1 MADAERGAQQS
12 FSVTSITKVSSS
24 LPPPNV
30 AHGAYGPG
38 MGITNS
44 SHLNRPPGGPDGLT
58 VGQFQSYYS
67 ALGSP
72 GARQPPYREYGA
84 SGGSGPGTP
93 STSHALYS
101 PSNGLQ
107 TQKRAY
113 RQRRKDPSCDA
124 CRERKVKCDATDNTS
139 CSECTSRN
147 VKCQFTK
154 DSNKRMSS
162 IKQVQDLEKQL
173 AQAKQQLSQ
182 LRPRSGD
189 GSPDDAQPYDRSS
202 LLIQE
207 YEPPPRKRQKLSAH
221 QDFSAV
227 RSDLRNYARGIF
239 KPPQSYLEYQPHA
252 TSRPAVS
259 KGLDLPELPP
269 KHVAD
274 ELLYL
279 YRVSFHATFPLL
291 DWTTFSQEYESVYR
305 QRSLRDVPQVWSAL
319 LFAVFA
325 CGTLPRYL
333 HDGQGYS
340 ETARKLLDLSADDL
354 TLDHVRTA
362 VLTSVFL
369 VELNRK
375 SAGWTW
381 LGTAVRMGQDIG
393 LHVSNVK
400 GSFIDQVVDRPVWW
414 TVYVCD
420 RLLSLELGR
429 PAMIHDDECEINLPT
444 PTDTNGRTR
453 DSIKAHK
460 TLAQSPLVPTVHVIQ
475 GISKLLKS
483 LKEPIIP
490 SLTLQNFDILFD
502 DCMDLFPAHHQV
514 NTQGPLD
521 PHQIPPLIY
530 LQNARLMLYRHNLT
544 TKNSPGS
551 RSQVADEC
559 TKVAKRTSS
568 FLARCMLDG
577 SGPPTYSQGGHEP
590 WRGPFISA
598 ANAFLCTHIWR
609 CSLFLCFRAEY
620 EDALTCARASAAMG
634 SARPVN
640 VACGRYFEFFLQ
652 RLLAKADERG
662 NLYEA
667 DEELLALVSGDLQGS
682 ADSAWVWKDI
692 DIRTSTASAKA
703 STHHFSPVNATP
715 VTATHDPDDYS
726 WSNWDGIVDTLTRL
740 LQNQRQR
747 QQPREQQKQQQ
758 QQQQQL
764 PVPLKLPSQV
774 QQSPSAHLASPISPG
789 ATDTPQCG
797 SNRIRIADIM

>member
-1 MADAERGAQQS
+1 MADTEKDAQQPVQS
-12 FSVTSITKVSSS
+12 FPITSAPKVSSPH
-24 LPPPNV
+24 PPSTV
-30 AHGAYGPG
+30 AQGVYAPG
-38 MGITNS
+38 MGMARS
-44 SHLNRPPGGPDGLT
+44 PHLSRPAGGSDALN
-58 VGQFQSYYS
+58 VGQFQPYYS
-67 ALGSP
+67 ALASP
-72 GARQPPYREYGA
+72 GVRQPPYREFVA
-84 SGGSGPGTP
+84 SGGSGPETP
-93 STSHALYS
+93 SAPHSLYS

-182 LRPRSGD
+182 FRPQSGD
-189 GSPDDAQPYDRSS
+189 GSPDEAQPYDRSR

-207 YEPPPRKRQKLSAH
+207 YEPPPPRKRQKTTT
-221 QDFSAV
+221 QPDFSAV
-227 RSDLRNYARGIF
+227 RSDLRNYAHGIF
-239 KPPQSYLEYQPHA
+239 KPPKSYLEQPNVKYRPA
-252 TSRPAVS
+252 TSE
-259 KGLDLPELPP
+259 KLDLPPLPL

-274 ELLYL
+274 ELMYL
-279 YRVSFHATFPLL
+279 YRISFHATFPLL
-291 DWTTFSQEYESVYR
+291 DWSTFGQEYESVYR
-305 QRSLRDVPQVWSAL
+305 QDSLRGVPQVWTAL

-325 CGTLPRYL
+325 CGTLPRGL
-333 HDGQGYS
+333 RDGQDYS
-340 ETARKLLDLSADDL
+340 EKSRRLLDLSADDL

-381 LGTAVRMGQDIG
+381 LGIAVRMGQDIG

-400 GSFIDQVVDRPVWW
+400 GSYIDQVVDRPVWW

-429 PAMIHDDECEINLPT
+429 PAMIHDDECEVNLPT
-444 PTDTNGRTR
+444 PTDTNERAR
-453 DSIKAHK
+453 DSGKARA
-460 TLAQSPLVPTVHVIQ
+460 TPAQSPLVPTVQVIR
-475 GISKLLKS
+475 GISKLLKA

-490 SLTLQNFDILFD
+490 LLTLQSFDVLFD
-502 DCMDLFPAHHQV
+502 DCMGLFPAHHQI
-514 NTQGPLD
+514 NMHGPLD

-530 LQNARLMLYRHNLT
+530 LQNARLMLHRHNLT
-544 TKNSPGS
+544 TKNAPGS

-559 TKVAKRTSS
+559 TKIAKRTTS
-568 FLARCMLDG
+568 FLARCMLDA
-577 SGPPTYSQGGHEP
+577 SGLPALPQGRHEP

-598 ANAFLCTHIWR
+598 ANAFLCTHVWR
-609 CSLFLCFRAEY
+609 CTLFLCYRAEY
-620 EDALTCARASAAMG
+620 EDALVCAQASAAMG

-640 VACGRYFEFFLQ
+640 VACGRYLEFFLQ
-652 RLLAKADERG
+652 RLLAKFDESG
-662 NLYEA
+662 EICKG

-682 ADSAWVWKDI
+682 ADSAWVWSKDAS
-692 DIRTSTASAKA
+692 RTSANP
-703 STHHFSPVNATP
+703 STHLSPTTTTP
-715 VTATHDPDDYS
+715 LTAHDDDYS

-740 LQNQRQR
+740 GQRQRQR
-747 QQPREQQKQQQ
+747 QQGHQQQ
-758 QQQQQL
+758 PAL
-764 PVPLKLPSQV
+764 PLTLPSQV
-774 QQSPSAHLASPISPG
+774 QQPAANIGSPVSPG
-789 ATDTPQCG
+789 GTETPQSG
-797 SNRIRIADIM
+797 SSRIRIADIM

>member
-1 MADAERGAQQS
+1 MADAERGSQQPVQS
-12 FSVTSITKVSSS
+12 FPVTSTTEVSSS
-24 LPPPNV
+24 LPPPPV
-30 AHGAYGPG
+30 THTVYGSG
-38 MGITNS
+38 LGITS
-44 SHLNRPPGGPDGLT
+44 SPHLGRPAGTPDGLAAS
-58 VGQFQSYYS
+58 QFQSYYS

-72 GARQPPYREYGA
+72 GARQPPYREFGA
-84 SGGSGPGTP
+84 SGGSASGTP
-93 STSHALYS
+93 NAPHSLYS
-101 PSNGLQ
+101 PTNGLQ

-182 LRPRSGD
+182 LRPQSGE
-189 GSPDDAQPYDRSS
+189 GSPDEAQPYDRSS

-207 YEPPPRKRQKLSAH
+207 YEPPPRKKQKILAQ

-227 RSDLRNYARGIF
+227 RSDLRNYAHGIF
-239 KPPQSYLEYQPHA
+239 KPPRSYLEQQPRA
-252 TSRPAVS
+252 MSRPAVS
-259 KGLDLPELPP
+259 KELDLPELPP
-269 KHVAD
+269 KHVGD

-279 YRVSFHATFPLL
+279 YRISFHATFPLL

-305 QRSLRDVPQVWSAL
+305 QRSLREVPQVWSAL

-333 HDGQGYS
+333 RDGQDYS
-340 ETARKLLDLSADDL
+340 EKARKLLDLSADDL

-381 LGTAVRMGQDIG
+381 LGIAVRMGQDIG
-393 LHVSNVK
+393 LHVPIVK
-400 GSFIDQVVDRPVWW
+400 SSFIDQVIDRPVWW

-429 PAMIHDDECEINLPT
+429 PAMIHDDECDINP
-444 PTDTNGRTR
+444 PPRADTNDGEESVRAEATP
-453 DSIKAHK
+453 
-460 TLAQSPLVPTVHVIQ
+460 AQSPLVPTVQIIR
-475 GISKLLKS
+475 GISKLLKL
-483 LKEPIIP
+483 LKEPVIP
-490 SLTLQNFDILFD
+490 PSTLQSFDVLFD
-502 DCMDLFPAHHQV
+502 DCMDLFPAHHQI
-514 NTQGPLD
+514 NTHGPLD

-530 LQNARLMLYRHNLT
+530 LQNARLMLHRHNLT
-544 TKNSPGS
+544 TKNAPES
-551 RSQVADEC
+551 RSQAADEC
-559 TKVAKRTSS
+559 TKIAKGTATLLS
-568 FLARCMLDG
+568 RCMLDG
-577 SGPPTYSQGGHEP
+577 SGLPTLSQGGHES
-590 WRGPFISA
+590 WRGLFISG
-598 ANAFLCTHIWR
+598 ANAFLCTHVWR

-620 EDALTCARASAAMG
+620 EDALICARASAAMG

-652 RLLAKADERG
+652 RLLSKVDEGG

-682 ADSAWVWKDI
+682 AESAWVWNDSES
-692 DIRTSTASAKA
+692 RTAANPSR
-703 STHHFSPVNATP
+703 HFSPVNT
-715 VTATHDPDDYS
+715 TAHTALNDDHS
-726 WSNWDGIVDTLTRL
+726 WSSWDGLTDTLSRL
-740 LQNQRQR
+740 QQKQRQR
-747 QQPREQQKQQQ
+747 QQPPQQR
-758 QQQQQL
+758 L
-764 PVPLKLPSQV
+764 PIPLTLPSQV
-774 QQSPSAHLASPISPG
+774 QQPPGHLASPVSPG
-789 ATDTPQCG
+789 GTGGTETPQSG
-797 SNRIRIADIM
+797 SSRIRIADIM